1 MLFQPGKRCEPTVSA
16 GKFSHGS
23 EIFQALS
30 VARGAALLRPVLCL
44 VSWND
49 GPRRWSR
56 RRAVA
61 SESSRLDAGSNRNG
75 GVFASV
81 RLARII
87 DGRDVAAH
95 GIREM
100 PVWGDAFVASP
111 GRLTQQ
117 QVSDPIQAIVKYLA
131 GIQERPA
138 E

>member
-1 MLFQPGKRCEPTVSA
+1 MNRRFLR
-16 GKFSHGS
+16 GS
-23 EIFQALS
+23 FRTGAKSSQALS
-30 VARGAALLRPVLCL
+30 VARGAGLLRAVLCFA
-44 VSWND
+44 SWND